1 VTRRARSR
9 EGKGAFL
16 TAREAA
22 HRLGVTA
29 NAVKAWIRE
38 HDLPALRT
46 PGGHHRIAE
55 EDLVAFRARLATPGR
70 GAGPGRLRILLVDDD
85 QPLLLALKGALE
97 QAFPEARVDE
107 ASDGYEALVQ
117 VGLVRP
123 DVLVLDL
130 RMPRLDG
137 FEVCRRLKARP
148 ETRAVR
154 ILAITAYPDDRARE
168 MILACGADDLLEKPF
183 DMTTF
188 RERIRALLPALRH
201 RSGAAR

>member
-1 VTRRARSR
+1 MTRRARSR

-55 EDLVAFRARLATPGR
+55 EDR

-188 RERIRALLPALRH
+188 RERVRALLPALRH